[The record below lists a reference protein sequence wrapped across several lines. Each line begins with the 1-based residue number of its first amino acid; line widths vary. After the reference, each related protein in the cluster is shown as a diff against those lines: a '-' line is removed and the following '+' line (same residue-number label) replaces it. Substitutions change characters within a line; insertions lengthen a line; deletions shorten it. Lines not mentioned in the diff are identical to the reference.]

1 MTDEQSCVKE
11 VRDEGSAI
19 VVVLTGTVDMH
30 HTPEVH
36 KALIAACNRQPKGGL
51 VINLQ
56 NVTYMDSSGIGTL
69 VEVFRRVNGYNGKL
83 GLCGLNDRVYSVFEI
98 TKLDKFFQIYDTEAE
113 ALAG

>member
-1 MTDEQSCVKE
+1 MTDDEVCVKD
-11 VRDEGSAI
+11 VRDEGANI

-36 KALIAACNRQPKGGL
+36 KALVAACSRKPPRL
-51 VINLQ
+51 VINLE

-69 VEVFRRVNGYNGKL
+69 VEVFRRVNGYQGTL

-98 TKLDKFFQIYDTEAE
+98 TKLHKFFKIYDTEAE